1 MVMVK
6 LKHGFKGERS
16 IILPPFVVEELK
28 VEMLSKELYIT
39 DLGYYP
45 QAKFHFRERTSKES
59 MQYILIYCVE
69 GEGWFILHNHK
80 HIVKQFQFFILP
92 KGHAHS
98 YGSNADNPWTI
109 YWLHFDGEH
118 AKFFAEGFDKPT
130 DVSPSLN
137 SRIEERIDLFD
148 EIYNTLSKGYRKNN
162 LIYATTSLFHFL
174 GSIKFLGEYR
184 ENAKTTDKAQKT
196 IDVAIYY
203 MRENME
209 RKVTIQELA
218 EHVGISSSRFSLLFQ
233 QQTGYPPLTYLNQLK
248 IQKACH
254 YLDFTDMK
262 VNQISP
268 KLGFDDAFY
277 FTRIFT
283 KTMGVSPTDY
293 RAKKKG

>member
-1 MVMVK
+1 MAR
-6 LKHGFKGERS
+6 LKDGFKGERS
-16 IILPPFVVEELK
+16 IILPPFVVNELRT
-28 VEMLSKELYIT
+28 ETLTKELFIT
-39 DLGYYP
+39 DIGYYP
-45 QAKFHFRERTSKES
+45 QARFHFRERTEKEAG
-59 MQYILIYCVE
+59 QYILMYCVE
-69 GEGWFILHNHK
+69 GEGWFSLGHQK
-80 HIVKQFQFFILP
+80 HRVRQFQFFILP

-118 AKFFAEGFDKPT
+118 AQFFAQGFDRPT
-130 DVSPSLN
+130 DVSLSFH

-148 EIYNTLSKGYRKNN
+148 EIFTTLCKGYSKNN

-174 GSIKFLGEYR
+174 GSMKFLGEYR
-184 ENAKTTDKAQKT
+184 ENAKPSDKAQQ
-196 IDVAIYY
+196 IIEVAIHY

-209 RKVTIQELA
+209 RKVTLPEMAAHTGLSA
-218 EHVGISSSRFSLLFQ
+218 SRFSLLFQ
-233 QQTGYPPLTYLNQLK
+233 QQTGYPPLKYLNQLK

-268 KLGFDDAFY
+268 TLGFDDAFY
-277 FTRIFT
+277 FTRLFT
-283 KTMGVSPTDY
+283 KMMGVSPTEY

>member
-1 MVMVK
+1 MAK

-28 VEMLSKELYIT
+28 TEILSKELYIT

-69 GEGWFILHNHK
+69 GEGWFTLYNQK
-80 HIVKQFQFFILP
+80 HTVRQFQFFILP

-98 YGSNADNPWTI
+98 YGSNADRPWTI

-118 AKFFAEGFDKPT
+118 ARLFAEGFDKPS

-148 EIYNTLSKGYRKNN
+148 EIFNTLSKGYSKNN
-162 LIYATTSLFHFL
+162 LIYVTTSLFHFL

-184 ENAKTTDKAQKT
+184 ENARTTDKNQKI
-196 IDVAIYY
+196 IDVAIHY
-203 MRENME
+203 MRENIE
-209 RKVTIQELA
+209 RKVTLQEMA
-218 EHVGISSSRFSLLFQ
+218 EHAGLSSSRFSFLFQ
-233 QQTGYPPLTYLNQLK
+233 QQTGYPPLKYLNQLK

-268 KLGFDDAFY
+268 KLGFEDAFY

-283 KTMGVSPTDY
+283 KIMGSSPTDY

>member
-1 MVMVK
+1 MVK

-28 VEMLSKELYIT
+28 TEILTKELYIT

-45 QAKFHFRERTSKES
+45 QAKFHFRERTDKES
-59 MQYILIYCVE
+59 QQYILIYCVE
-69 GEGWFILHNHK
+69 GEGWFILNNHK
-80 HIVKQFQFFILP
+80 HVVRQFQFFILP
-92 KGHAHS
+92 KGYAHS
-98 YGSNADNPWTI
+98 YGSNADHPWTI
-109 YWLHFDGEH
+109 YWIHFDGDH
-118 AKFFAEGFDKPT
+118 AQFFAEGFNKPT

-148 EIYNTLSKGYRKNN
+148 EIFSTLSKGYSKNN

-184 ENAKTTDKAQKT
+184 ENAKTTDKVQKT
-196 IDVAIYY
+196 IDVAIHY
-203 MRENME
+203 MRENIE

-218 EHVGISSSRFSLLFQ
+218 EHVGTSSSRFSLLFQ
-233 QQTGYPPLTYLNQLK
+233 QQTGYPPLKYFNQLK

-283 KTMGVSPTDY
+283 KTMGISPTDY

>member
-1 MVMVK
+1 MAR

-16 IILPPFVVEELK
+16 IILPPFVVNELRT
-28 VEMLSKELYIT
+28 EMLTKELFIT
-39 DLGYYP
+39 DIGYYP
-45 QAKFHFRERTSKES
+45 QARYHFRERNAKDA

-69 GEGWFILHNHK
+69 GEGWFALGDQK
-80 HIVKQFQFFILP
+80 YIVRASQFFILP
-92 KGHAHS
+92 KGHSHS

-118 AKFFAEGFDKPT
+118 ARLFAQGFERPT
-130 DVSPSLN
+130 DISPGTN

-148 EIYNTLSKGYRKNN
+148 EIFSTLSKGYSKNN

-174 GSIKFLGEYR
+174 GSMKFLGEYR
-184 ENAKTTDKAQKT
+184 QNAKTSKT
-196 IDVAIYY
+196 QQVIDVAIHY
-203 MRENME
+203 MRENIE
-209 RKVTIQELA
+209 RKATLQEIAAHTGLSA
-218 EHVGISSSRFSLLFQ
+218 SRFSLLFQ
-233 QQTGYPPLTYLNQLK
+233 QQTGYPPLKYFNQLK

-268 KLGFDDAFY
+268 MLGFDDAFY
-277 FTRIFT
+277 FTRLFT
-283 KTMGVSPTDY
+283 KTMGVSPSDY

>member
-1 MVMVK
+1 MVK

-28 VEMLSKELYIT
+28 VGILSKELYIT

-45 QAKFHFRERTSKES
+45 QAKFHFRERTSKQS

-69 GEGWFILHNHK
+69 GEGWFILNNQK

-98 YGSNADNPWTI
+98 YGSNANNPWTI

-118 AKFFAEGFDKPT
+118 AGFFAEGFDQPT

-148 EIYNTLSKGYRKNN
+148 EIFSTLSKGYSRNN

-174 GSIKFLGEYR
+174 GSIKFLGQYR

-196 IDVAIYY
+196 IDAAVHY
-203 MRENME
+203 MRENIE
-209 RKVTIQELA
+209 RKVTVQELA
-218 EHVGISSSRFSLLFQ
+218 DHIGISASRFSLLFQ
-233 QQTGYPPLTYLNQLK
+233 QQTGYPPLKYLNQLK

-283 KTMGVSPTDY
+283 KTMGLSPTDY

>member
-1 MVMVK
+1 MVK

-28 VEMLSKELYIT
+28 TEILTKELYIT

-45 QAKFHFRERTSKES
+45 QAKFHFRGRTDKES
-59 MQYILIYCVE
+59 QQYILIYCVE
-69 GEGWFILHNHK
+69 GEGWFVLNNQK
-80 HIVKQFQFFILP
+80 HIVRQFQFFILP
-92 KGHAHS
+92 KGQAHS
-98 YGSNADNPWTI
+98 YGSNADHPWTI
-109 YWLHFDGEH
+109 YWIHFDGEH
-118 AKFFAEGFDKPT
+118 ARFFAEGFHKPT
-130 DVSPSLN
+130 EVSPSLN

-148 EIYNTLSKGYRKNN
+148 EIFSTLSKGYSKNN

-174 GSIKFLGEYR
+174 GSMKFLGEYR
-184 ENAKTTDKAQKT
+184 ENAKTTDKTQQT
-196 IDVAIYY
+196 IDVAIHY
-203 MRENME
+203 MRENIE
-209 RKVTIQELA
+209 RQLTIQDLA
-218 EHVGISSSRFSLLFQ
+218 EHVGFSPSRFSLLFQ
-233 QQTGYPPLTYLNQLK
+233 QKTGYSPLKYFNQLK

-283 KTMGVSPTDY
+283 KIMGISPTDY